1 MAQTNEEDTDWHY
14 APPTTD
20 KLDAGCLYMSRYRR
34 TVAVQV
40 PVRVCVRTVCTY
52 CDLKNFEET
61 TSIMLYVSSLPGRR
75 AVVTESQN
83 YVPYS
88 PTTFE

>member
-34 TVAVQV
+34 TVAV
-40 PVRVCVRTVCTY
+40 RYRYRYECVYV
-52 CDLKNFEET
+52 
-61 TSIMLYVSSLPGRR
+61 LYVRIVISKTSRRLRVLCYMYRHCR